1 MALIVQKF
9 GGTSL
14 RTPESRK
21 AVLRHIIRAKRAGN
35 DVVVVV
41 SAMGKNGDPYA
52 TDTLI
57 GLLEPYSGEIC
68 LRNRDLLI
76 SCGEIISASVMAS
89 YIQSNGFDAE
99 AMTGFQAGIITDDD
113 FGSAQILRID
123 TSPVMDRIKNGKI
136 AVIAGFQGVTE
147 SGEITTLGRGGS
159 DITALALGGYLKA
172 DVVEIYT
179 DVPGIA
185 ICDPHIIPEAPVLSH
200 ISYSEVLA
208 LAENG
213 AKVLNP
219 RAVKTAME
227 FKIPFRVRST
237 FGEDTGTLVGH
248 KHHDFPI
255 SGISVQCN
263 LAFVVFNR
271 EVCFQLEELK
281 FMSSKL
287 GEFVDMPANK
297 SKALLIPEE
306 KIPLASRVAKSLNAQ
321 VKIIKGL
328 GKVCAVYNERDIALN
343 REGTIAQQIE
353 VILKDMK
360 VPINTIKRFS
370 NHFFAVIPQEFCP
383 QAAKAVFDE
392 FFIKNK
398 RQAI

>member
-147 SGEITTLGRGGS
+147 SGEITTLGR
-159 DITALALGGYLKA
+159 
-172 DVVEIYT
+172 E
-179 DVPGIA
+179 
-185 ICDPHIIPEAPVLSH
+185 
-200 ISYSEVLA
+200 
-208 LAENG
+208 
-213 AKVLNP
+213 
-219 RAVKTAME
+219 
-227 FKIPFRVRST
+227 
-237 FGEDTGTLVGH
+237 
-248 KHHDFPI
+248 
-255 SGISVQCN
+255 
-263 LAFVVFNR
+263 
-271 EVCFQLEELK
+271 
-281 FMSSKL
+281 
-287 GEFVDMPANK
+287 
-297 SKALLIPEE
+297 
-306 KIPLASRVAKSLNAQ
+306 
-321 VKIIKGL
+321 
-328 GKVCAVYNERDIALN
+328 
-343 REGTIAQQIE
+343 
-353 VILKDMK
+353 
-360 VPINTIKRFS
+360 
-370 NHFFAVIPQEFCP
+370 AVI
-383 QAAKAVFDE
+383 
-392 FFIKNK
+392 
-398 RQAI
+398 